1 MDQAAVS
8 GYPTASDFD
17 YTFSD
22 GELQDILGFLET
34 QQQQPDG
41 LSPTPDS
48 LALLGG
54 KSASAGLQ
62 FQPHSA
68 ESLGVHTPSHSGDS
82 HSGELELKRESSS
95 RQGSLPGQAIT
106 SGHLPLYPASSQP
119 LLQKQQHQHQG
130 QAHQQQ
136 PGSASAPSYSQR
148 TSSGIPSDAR
158 GLPSQAAR
166 VRGARQLETP
176 FRSSCIL
183 CITSVVQPSHGPARC
198 WLTVA

>member
-34 QQQQPDG
+34 QHQQPDG
-41 LSPTPDS
+41 LSPTLDN

-54 KSASAGLQ
+54 KSANAGLQ

-82 HSGELELKRESSS
+82 HSGEVELKRENSS
-95 RQGSLPGQAIT
+95 RQASMPGQAIT

-119 LLQKQQHQHQG
+119 LAQKQQHQHQA
-130 QAHQQQ
+130 QHQQ

-148 TSSGIPSDAR
+148 TYSGIPNDAR
-158 GLPSQAAR
+158 GLPSQAPR
-166 VRGARQLETP
+166 VRGA
-176 FRSSCIL
+176 
-183 CITSVVQPSHGPARC
+183 
-198 WLTVA
+198 